1 MTNIDT
7 PCPPPPPPPPPQTG
21 RDVQVKHGLL
31 DLHLAV
37 SEWMPATLSSV
48 PGQGWVWSHSISAC
62 RTGSSDVGCIIQV
75 FIYDWLFTPVLV
87 VVAVEYD
94 ILITGMNV
102 CVWVSVCVFVC
113 MCMSACVRACMCVCV
128 GGGGEVPPF
137 NAPYSLNP
145 GIGQQMCVV
154 SAVWTP
160 DLWSGSVSDS

>member
-1 MTNIDT
+1 M
-7 PCPPPPPPPPPQTG
+7 
-21 RDVQVKHGLL
+21 
-31 DLHLAV
+31 
-37 SEWMPATLSSV
+37 
-48 PGQGWVWSHSISAC
+48 
-62 RTGSSDVGCIIQV
+62 
-75 FIYDWLFTPVLV
+75 V

-102 CVWVSVCVFVC
+102 CVCVSECMCVFVC
-113 MCMSACVRACMCVCV
+113 MCMSACVRACMG